1 MSFRTTV
8 ERIDADYFIP
18 RPADE
23 PDLDSFHAATRFL
36 QDLTRGATMSFS
48 SCAAAYLL
56 FRSGIILDL
65 SFKGMCFLLMGAL
78 LVALVGLFESASL
91 AYPYYSINQRLTHG
105 SARWATIGDL
115 RAKGLAHPSHQPLPV
130 GAVRIGRLSSALSPK
145 QYDLV
150 LGLKQLL
157 PHTGI
162 FGPSDSGKSATFYMN
177 ILRDWSEQGSVVV
190 MDIKGELYAHT
201 ARYYDRVYRLDLE
214 NPHLSDLWNPLP
226 RCLNN
231 GQLAHSIASIVVGF
245 EPDNMKV
252 NDGTHYWISGE
263 TALMKALCL
272 HLPTIATNPTLPM
285 IKEYLSLNDLAKLA
299 EDMHNSKDHEAKI
312 EWGNFTKVDP
322 EKTQGGVIT
331 GLNNKLGPLR
341 SPHALQILKTATAK
355 ELASGVREINL
366 AELRTPRTAIYV
378 VMSEDQ
384 SVEYRILLEMFFG
397 LAAIEMQ
404 SSTRKNATPVLMALD
419 EAGNIKPPKIQ
430 ERLKIG
436 RFRNT
441 PYLLGFQDVNQIKA
455 KFGEN
460 GGKAILAGMK
470 NQIFLP
476 GIDPDTGVYA
486 SLLLG
491 STPVLSRTEVD
502 APGTKNDA
510 ERVSESRRDLRQA
523 PELRRMVKYRQ
534 GIAIIDTADPI
545 LFRFLP
551 RGDNGDI
558 THAPKRPSESP
569 PSLAQAVQAM
579 REVKAAERHRSEAA
593 RIDSEP
599 DQTAPI
605 EPFRVADAEPSTN
618 GKHSTDLR
626 PVRRRDIEH
635 DLAGNVGQDGQSTE
649 DPKIPQQ
656 AEPDIATDLDLRQDS
671 LPFETSFGPDE

>member
-1 MSFRTTV
+1 MSFRTTI

-23 PDLDSFHAATRFL
+23 PDLDSFHAATRFFS
-36 QDLTRGATMSFS
+36 DLSRGGTLILSA
-48 SCAAAYLL
+48 CIAGYLL
-56 FRSGIILDL
+56 FRSGQLLNLD
-65 SFKGMCFLLMGAL
+65 FKWMTFVFFGA
-78 LVALVGLFESASL
+78 VFAALIGVFESASL

-115 RAKGLAHPSHQPLPV
+115 RAKGLAHLSSKPLPS

-157 PHTGI
+157 THTGI

-177 ILRDWSEQGSVVV
+177 ILRDWSNGGSALV

-201 ARYYDRVYRLDLE
+201 ARYYDHVYRLDLE

-341 SPHALQILKTATAK
+341 SPNVLQILKTATPK
-355 ELASGVREINL
+355 ELASGVKEINL
-366 AELRTPRTAIYV
+366 ADLRRPRTAIYV

-384 SVEYRILLEMFFG
+384 SSEYRILLEMFFG

-404 SSTRKNATPVLMALD
+404 FSTRKNATPVLMALD

-486 SLLLG
+486 SSLLG
-491 STPVLSRTEVD
+491 STTVLSRTEVD
-502 APGTKNDA
+502 APGSKNDN

-534 GIAIIDTADPI
+534 GIAIVDTADPI
-545 LFRFLP
+545 LFRFP
-551 RGDNGDI
+551 RPADNGD
-558 THAPKRPSESP
+558 TAVASRRSLLPA
-569 PSLAQAVQAM
+569 PSLAEAVAAM
-579 REVKAAERHRSEAA
+579 SEIRDQEERQTQEAKAAA
-593 RIDSEP
+593 DSSGQRGADLP
-599 DQTAPI
+599 IPPI
-605 EPFRVADAEPSTN
+605 EIETSDGSDEASDNKQLHKLRVQFRHTESE
-618 GKHSTDLR
+618 
-626 PVRRRDIEH
+626 RD
-635 DLAGNVGQDGQSTE
+635 QS
-649 DPKIPQQ
+649 
-656 AEPDIATDLDLRQDS
+656 L
-671 LPFETSFGPDE
+671 LPFETQTSEEDEDSCAA